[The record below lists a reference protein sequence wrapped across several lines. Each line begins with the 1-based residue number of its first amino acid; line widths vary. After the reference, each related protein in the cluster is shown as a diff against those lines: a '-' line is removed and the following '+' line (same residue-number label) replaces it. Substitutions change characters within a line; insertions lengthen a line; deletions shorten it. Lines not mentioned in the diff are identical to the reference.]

1 MNEKAIQDAYKM
13 FKSRGYNG
21 SIDDYKQLI
30 STNGNALNDSY
41 KIFKGG
47 VPEQIGGGL
56 AVVNTGIGLTVTTD
70 GMVSLLQ
77 PLSTYQAL

>member
-1 MNEKAIQDAYKM
+1 MISKSLIVLVACAVVDSPVTLGFAEADHEKVDPAVLEV
-13 FKSRGYNG
+13 N
-21 SIDDYKQLI
+21 
-30 STNGNALNDSY
+30 